1 MKRKVVLTLCVAF
14 VLGSFSSAYA
24 QLVAGSPEDKAF
36 EKILAEANPDAKAT
50 LLLDYEKQ
58 FPQSKVLPDIYGM
71 LMEVYR
77 QKNDTAKVI
86 EFGEKVIKIDQN
98 NVTALMAVSRNYS
111 LERKNLEVAVQ
122 YAQRAVESV
131 AKMRSQAPPANFTA
145 DTWKTYLDST
155 DQAAKSILAYAQSL
169 HGR

>member
-1 MKRKVVLTLCVAF
+1 MKTKVVLTLCVAI
-14 VLGSFSSAYA
+14 VLGSYSSAFA

-36 EKILAEANPDAKAT
+36 EKILAETNPDAKAT

-58 FPQSKVLPDIYGM
+58 FPQSRVLSDIYAM

-77 QKNDTAKVI
+77 QKNDAAKVI
-86 EFGEKVIKIDQN
+86 EFGEKVIKIDAN

-122 YAQRAVESV
+122 YAQRAVDTV
-131 AKMRSQAPPANFTA
+131 AKMRTQSPPANFTA
-145 DTWKTYLDST
+145 DQWKTYVDST

-169 HGR
+169 RPR